1 MTTILTEQDIREALR
16 PLYQNDE
23 AFEMAMP
30 MEMQG
35 ARRIESA
42 VIAKLSEGVE
52 LEPIARVFHEWPPTG
67 PKLGWISH
75 AAMNAAILDESHQ
88 EVKLVPLATAQA
100 AVAAERVKLERWER
114 AGALG
119 DVLEER
125 RRQVGTLGWT
135 AHHDDEHAN
144 GELAI
149 AAAAYADPAPAMYR
163 DPRIIAPLRFP
174 PGWDYKPKDYRSN
187 LVRAAALLVAEI
199 ERVDR
204 GGSIPPHLLIY
215 RERIQMSAV
224 RKAEIAR
231 EKAAFEADCARIP
244 APKDKP

>member
-1 MTTILTEQDIREALR
+1 MNTPTILSEQEIISAGEAAGLNVDSPALQKCLR
-16 PLYQNDE
+16 VFTGAIE
-23 AFEMAMP
+23 AKAI
-30 MEMQG
+30 
-35 ARRIESA
+35 AA
-42 VIAKLSEGVE
+42 YAAKLAEGVE
-52 LEPIARVFHEWPPTG
+52 LEAHLYEFPTEEASFQVYAHCYEGKNPPANAIA
-67 PKLGWISH
+67 
-75 AAMNAAILDESHQ
+75 
-88 EVKLVPLATAQA
+88 LVPLSTAQA
-100 AVAAERVKLERWER
+100 AVAAERVKAEKWER

-125 RRQVGTLGWT
+125 RRQAGTLGWT
-135 AHHDDEHAN
+135 AQHDDEHSN

-174 PGWDYKPKDYRSN
+174 PGWDYKPKDYRTN

-204 GGSIPPHLLIY
+204 GGPIPPHLLIY
-215 RERIQMSAV
+215 RERIRMSDA

-231 EKAAFEADCARIP
+231 EKAEFEADCARIP
-244 APKDKP
+244 TPKDKP